1 MPAPFEFGPFLALT
15 SAERNALAARATPVR
30 VAKDRHLLRS
40 GEEPTAAYVLVAGRV
55 RVTAGDGSPIATMTA
70 PAIVGE
76 LAVLEGRPRSADVVA
91 LEPLRALR
99 VEAADLRL
107 LVADHPDFARTLQAF
122 ADARKLSAFLRRQ
135 GPFSELPSHE
145 LERLAA
151 RLRPAHY
158 QPGEILVRQGESGD
172 DVLLIREGETVVV
185 REGPDGERPLNRLGP
200 GSLIGEIAVLTG
212 APRTATVRAA
222 TSVDVLLLPGEDVRS
237 VVKRHRAILDRVSS
251 VMQARHT
258 PKRTGAHRVERAP
271 DDADAFILNDPAR
284 AVYLRLDR
292 QAHAIYQDLDGER
305 TLRDLVLRHFERTSR
320 LDPQAVFATVAA
332 LQAAGFASVP
342 HVTSDAPNARLMRVA
357 DAILAPRMELSNADG
372 AAALIHGVVRPLYS
386 RPGAILSAVLGVVG
400 LLSAIPLLRSAT
412 PGDFGLGGIA
422 VAFVLLLVAGVGH
435 EIAHAVA
442 TKAEGCRVGRA
453 GMGLFWFTPVVYVDT
468 SATWAIDRWG
478 RIRVNA
484 AGPLFNLAFAGLLGL
499 LAHTVSGL
507 AQDTLV
513 WLALANLA
521 LVIFNMSPLLEF
533 DGYYV
538 LADLTD
544 TNALRKKAMR
554 FVFRDLLDR
563 PRRPASRRETGFM
576 AYAVAAL
583 LYVIVMS
590 ALVLRN
596 VPGIVGGLVPATLGD
611 GVRAGVG
618 ITLALG
624 LTVLLVTPFI
634 LEAVEARARP
644 EAGAGV

>member
-1 MPAPFEFGPFLALT
+1 
-15 SAERNALAARATPVR
+15 
-30 VAKDRHLLRS
+30 
-40 GEEPTAAYVLVAGRV
+40 
-55 RVTAGDGSPIATMTA
+55 
-70 PAIVGE
+70 
-76 LAVLEGRPRSADVVA
+76 
-91 LEPLRALR
+91 
-99 VEAADLRL
+99 
-107 LVADHPDFARTLQAF
+107 
-122 ADARKLSAFLRRQ
+122 
-135 GPFSELPSHE
+135 
-145 LERLAA
+145 
-151 RLRPAHY
+151 
-158 QPGEILVRQGESGD
+158 
-172 DVLLIREGETVVV
+172 
-185 REGPDGERPLNRLGP
+185 
-200 GSLIGEIAVLTG
+200 
-212 APRTATVRAA
+212 
-222 TSVDVLLLPGEDVRS
+222 
-237 VVKRHRAILDRVSS
+237 
-251 VMQARHT
+251 
-258 PKRTGAHRVERAP
+258 
-271 DDADAFILNDPAR
+271 
-284 AVYLRLDR
+284 
-292 QAHAIYQDLDGER
+292 
-305 TLRDLVLRHFERTSR
+305 
-320 LDPQAVFATVAA
+320 
-332 LQAAGFASVP
+332 
-342 HVTSDAPNARLMRVA
+342 MRVA
-357 DAILAPRMELSNADG
+357 DAILAPRMELANADG
-372 AAALIHGVVRPLYS
+372 AAALIHKVVRPLYS

-412 PGDFGLGGIA
+412 PGDFGLGGIV

-468 SATWAIDRWG
+468 SATWAIDRWR

-538 LADLTD
+538 LADLTG

-596 VPGIVGGLVPATLGD
+596 VPGLVGGLVPATLGD
-611 GVRAGVG
+611 GVRAAVG

-624 LTVLLVTPFI
+624 LTVLLVAPFI

>member
-1 MPAPFEFGPFLALT
+1 MPAPFEFGPFLALS

-30 VAKDRHLLRS
+30 VAKDRHLLRA

-99 VEAADLRL
+99 VEAADLRV
-107 LVADHPDFARTLQAF
+107 LVADHPEFARTLEAF
-122 ADARKLSAFLRRQ
+122 ADARRLSAFLRRQ
-135 GPFSELPSHE
+135 GPFSDLPSHE

-151 RLRPAHY
+151 QLRPAHY
-158 QPGEILVRQGESGD
+158 EPGEVLVRQGESGD
-172 DVLLIREGETVVV
+172 EVLLIRDGETVVV
-185 REGPDGERPLNRLGP
+185 REGPEGERPLNRLGP

-212 APRTATVRAA
+212 APRSATVRAA
-222 TSVDVLLLPGEDVRS
+222 TAVEVLLLPGEDVRS
-237 VVKRHRAILDRVSS
+237 VVKRHRALLDRVSS

-258 PKRTGAHRVERAP
+258 PKRTGVHRVERAP
-271 DDADAFILNDPAR
+271 DDLDAFILNDPAR

-292 QAHAIYQDLDGER
+292 QAHAIYEDLDGER

-320 LDPQAVFATVAA
+320 LDPQAVFATVAT

-342 HVTSDAPNARLMRVA
+342 HVTSDAPDARLMRVA
-357 DAILAPRMELSNADG
+357 DAILAPRMELANADG
-372 AAALIHGVVRPLYS
+372 AAALIHKVVRPLYS
-386 RPGAILSAVLGVVG
+386 RPGAILSGVLGVVG

-412 PGDFGLGGIA
+412 PGDFGLGGIV

-468 SATWAIDRWG
+468 SATWAIDRWR

-563 PRRPASRRETGFM
+563 PRRPVSRRETGFM

-596 VPGIVGGLVPATLGD
+596 VPGLVGGLVPAALGD
-611 GVRAGVG
+611 GVRAAVG

-624 LTVLLVTPFI
+624 LTVLMVAPFI